1 MTSFSSVDEEL
12 AWLRDFFENAP
23 DMFASVDAETGL
35 IKHCNRAVETMLGK
49 PRDQIIGQ
57 PVFSVYSEEC
67 HDEVIRIFEDF
78 RTNGSAE
85 SDQVYL
91 QTLEGKRVPVSVR
104 VSSMRNA
111 EGKIIYS
118 RSIWHDLTL
127 LREVETL
134 RLNRAIQESHRL
146 ESLGVLAGGVAH
158 DFNNLLVGILGNAS
172 LALTE
177 MHGNSSARQSVE
189 DVVKTAK
196 RAAELTKQ
204 MLAYSGKG
212 QVHISRYDLN
222 RLVGEMAQLMEAA
235 ISHKVVLRFDLGD
248 SETLI
253 EGDVTQVR
261 QIVMNLITNAAD
273 ATSDEKGGIV
283 TVRTGRTSV
292 SDELLQQMSHGGN
305 VAGGEFG
312 FIEVSDTGCGM
323 TSDVVDR
330 MFDPFFTTKE
340 LGHGLGLAATLGIL
354 KAHKGAIRVYSEPG
368 SGTTIR
374 VIIPL
379 SGSSRTPAKKRPQ
392 PTMIEEASL
401 ALVADDM
408 EYVRT
413 VTKKMLEMLGYEVV
427 LCENGKEAVEMFQ
440 RRNQQIELVV
450 LDIIM
455 PEMDGREA
463 FKEIK
468 SIRDDVP
475 VILMSGYSEETITSS
490 VAGRGPVRFIQKPFE
505 APELELCIRSLKEKD
520 AGLQTKKL

>member
-1 MTSFSSVDEEL
+1 
-12 AWLRDFFENAP
+12 
-23 DMFASVDAETGL
+23 MFTSVDAETGL
-35 IKHCNRAVETMLGK
+35 IKHCNRAVETMLGQR
-49 PRDQIIGQ
+49 RDQIIGQ
-57 PVFSVYSEEC
+57 PVFSVYSEDC
-67 HDEVIRIFEDF
+67 HDEVMRVFEAF

-91 QTLEGKRVPVSVR
+91 QTSEGKRVPVSLR
-104 VSSMRNA
+104 ISAMRNA
-111 EGKIIYS
+111 EGKVLYS

-172 LALTE
+172 LALTGMQE
-177 MHGNSSARQSVE
+177 NSSARQSIE

-222 RLVGEMAQLMEAA
+222 KLVGEMAQLLEAA
-235 ISHKVVLRFDLGD
+235 ISHKVILRLDLGD

-273 ATSDEKGGIV
+273 ATSDEEGAIV

-292 SDELLQQMSHGGN
+292 SDELLQQMCHGGN
-305 VAGGEFG
+305 VVGGEFG
-312 FIEVSDTGCGM
+312 FIEVSDRGCGM
-323 TSDVVDR
+323 SADIVDR

-340 LGHGLGLAATLGIL
+340 SGHGLGLAATLGIL

-374 VIIPL
+374 LLIPL
-379 SGSSRTPAKKRPQ
+379 IGASEKSKKKRPQ
-392 PTMIEEASL
+392 PTVIEEASL

-413 VTKKMLEMLGYEVV
+413 VTKKMLERLGYEVV
-427 LCENGKEAVEMFQ
+427 LCENGKEAVELFRM
-440 RRNQQIELVV
+440 RAHQIELVI

-463 FKEIK
+463 FKQIK
-468 SIRDDVP
+468 SIRDDIP
-475 VILMSGYSEETITSS
+475 VILMSGYSENTITSS

-505 APELELCIRSLKEKD
+505 ASELELCIRSLVNRD
-520 AGLQTKKL
+520 AELQTKKL